1 MTEVCRDCSQ
11 CDINTAETGN
21 NTAFLFGEYAQYAAY
36 AYLPTHGHFTVK
48 LNAHLTTWFR
58 GKINYIVMEKQPF
71 LTII

>member
-11 CDINTAETGN
+11 CDINTAETSN
-21 NTAFLFGEYAQYAAY
+21 NTAFLLGEYEQYAEY
-36 AYLPTHGHFTVK
+36 AYLPTHGHFPVK